1 MNSRFTGIHRTRRS
15 TNCANKLVVQF
26 LMYRFNIYVN
36 YVNQMFT
43 NIQPKQSSVPWTD
56 SSAYY
61 MCVRRTAIAI
71 GVYVYMYAYIFLL
84 NYKPKYKHRR
94 KRQHKMKNTITTNI
108 TKISV
113 IYLSSKRSSVHF
125 DNKERNKTATSYTWV
140 K

>member
-1 MNSRFTGIHRTRRS
+1 
-15 TNCANKLVVQF
+15 
-26 LMYRFNIYVN
+26 
-36 YVNQMFT
+36 
-43 NIQPKQSSVPWTD
+43 
-56 SSAYY
+56 

-125 DNKERNKTATSYTWV
+125 DNKERNKTATSYT
-140 K
+140 